1 LLFRDWRR
9 FISSLQVGKWG
20 GWDGPVRVE
29 EPDHTTCGGVLEGER
44 AQEAC
49 SLGGT
54 GEGEGAVEVKEDEEE
69 KEGGR
74 EGEKEGGS

>member
-1 LLFRDWRR
+1 
-9 FISSLQVGKWG
+9 
-20 GWDGPVRVE
+20 VE